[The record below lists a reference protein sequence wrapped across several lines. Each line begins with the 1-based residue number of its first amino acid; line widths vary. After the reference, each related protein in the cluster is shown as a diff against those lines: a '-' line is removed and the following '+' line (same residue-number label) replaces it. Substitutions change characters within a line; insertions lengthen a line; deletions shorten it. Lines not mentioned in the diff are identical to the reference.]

1 MKQKI
6 DSNNLKLLFI
16 EYLKKMRMLIG
27 SEEKMKYP
35 QKLENTLDFLQ
46 RWACMNQTST
56 KSDTM
61 IFHLRN
67 KSLFGVVKTSLE
79 TALITKNHNGL

>member
-1 MKQKI
+1 MPI
-6 DSNNLKLLFI
+6 D
-16 EYLKKMRMLIG
+16 

-35 QKLENTLDFLQ
+35 QRLEKTLDSLQ

-56 KSDTM
+56 RSDTK

-67 KSLFGVVKTSLE
+67 KSQCGVVKTSLE
-79 TALITKNHNGL
+79 TALITKNHNGLWLM